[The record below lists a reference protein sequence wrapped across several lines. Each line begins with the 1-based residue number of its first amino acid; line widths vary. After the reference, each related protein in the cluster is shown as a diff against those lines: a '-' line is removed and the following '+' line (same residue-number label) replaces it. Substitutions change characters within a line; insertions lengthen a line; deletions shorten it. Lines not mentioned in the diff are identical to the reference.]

1 MQCTRQP
8 ISLRAAAEKLREKF
22 EEVMDAKLEEESEES
37 EDGDDEKDKELAQ
50 KDQVTAEGPL
60 LRFMGAKK
68 TEEGD
73 GRLYFYLR
81 SRRHLLWVSLI
92 KHGPWAK

>member
-1 MQCTRQP
+1 MQCTCQP

-50 KDQVTAEGPL
+50 KDQVTAEGFYCVL
-60 LRFMGAKK
+60 WGKKKRKEMVDFILRFY
-68 TEEGD
+68 D
-73 GRLYFYLR
+73 
-81 SRRHLLWVSLI
+81 
-92 KHGPWAK
+92 